1 MHGYIHV
8 RIYAPINAFINAYK
22 KMPVINVELY
32 NRFSRVQCFDKK
44 ENEKR
49 NKKQT
54 FNELQVFSLDVVHEC
69 VCIVN

>member
-1 MHGYIHV
+1 
-8 RIYAPINAFINAYK
+8 
-22 KMPVINVELY
+22 MPVINVELY